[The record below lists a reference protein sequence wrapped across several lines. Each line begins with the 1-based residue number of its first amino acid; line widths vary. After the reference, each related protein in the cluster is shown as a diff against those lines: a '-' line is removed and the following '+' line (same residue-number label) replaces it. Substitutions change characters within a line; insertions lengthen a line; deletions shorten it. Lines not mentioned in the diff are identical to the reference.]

1 MLRWVIYIVVIVSFY
16 IALIQTKLLLSYI
29 GVLYPTY
36 GTSPVLALSALK
48 SILSNLKH
56 GLILLFV
63 SWPQMVTWYFLASA
77 LAGFILFWPK
87 RYFYQS
93 LLEDNFL
100 DKIMLKNLE
109 NELQQIKISILVWVV
124 AAMGAHNY
132 VGI

>member
-1 MLRWVIYIVVIVSFY
+1 
-16 IALIQTKLLLSYI
+16 
-29 GVLYPTY
+29 
-36 GTSPVLALSALK
+36 
-48 SILSNLKH
+48 
-56 GLILLFV
+56 
-63 SWPQMVTWYFLASA
+63 MVTWYFLASA